1 MPESESEDEILDRIE
16 VALRRIAGAV
26 QAGKPGSKRE
36 IDREALAHSLD
47 MLIVRLHAGL
57 EPANPDE
64 NVTE

>member
-1 MPESESEDEILDRIE
+1 MPESESEDEILERIE

-26 QAGKPGSKRE
+26 QTAKPASKRE

-47 MLIVRLHAGL
+47 MLIARLRAGL
-57 EPANPDE
+57 EPAKPDE